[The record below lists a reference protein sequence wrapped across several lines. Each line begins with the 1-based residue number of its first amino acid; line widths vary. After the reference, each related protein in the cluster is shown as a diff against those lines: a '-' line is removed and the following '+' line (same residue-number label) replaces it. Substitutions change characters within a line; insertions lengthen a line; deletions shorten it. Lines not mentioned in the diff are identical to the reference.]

1 MALTAQFPSISSASE
16 ALRSGAG
23 EALRVLRWAALGTRC
38 EVQYVCADDNNARAF
53 EAEVVNWVTAFEA
66 KYSRFR
72 PDSLVSRINAAA
84 GCDWVPVDAEME
96 QFLDLSGSL
105 YQLTQGVLDVTALP
119 LMRLWDYRAAQPRI
133 PSEAEITAAKRLV
146 GFQKIQRKSGLV
158 RLPEAG
164 MALDFGGW
172 GKEYAVDIAA
182 QIARK
187 HGIVNAL
194 VDFGHDLFA
203 MGASPGKPAW
213 HIGLEDPARP
223 GEACWSSLAARDV
236 GVASSGDYIRGFTL
250 NGKRYGH
257 IVDPRTGWPV
267 ANGCRQVNVIAKACV
282 QAGALST
289 AIFILGPEIGLKIVQ
304 DLMTAEACVVTDRER
319 HQTKGF
325 YRYVVTK

>member
-1 MALTAQFPSISSASE
+1 MPLTTQFSSNTVAAAASGTGLDE
-16 ALRSGAG
+16 V
-23 EALRVLRWAALGTRC
+23 LRVLCWNALGTRC
-38 EVQYVCADDNNARAF
+38 EVQYVCADEF
-53 EAEVVNWVTAFEA
+53 EARGFECEVVNWVAAFEA

-72 PDSLVSRINAAA
+72 QDSLVSRINAAA
-84 GCDWVPVDAEME
+84 GHDWVPVDAEME
-96 QFLDLSGSL
+96 MFLDLSGL
-105 YQLTQGVLDVTALP
+105 LHQLTQGVLDVTALP
-119 LMRLWDYRAAQPRI
+119 LMRLWDYRSAQPRI
-133 PSEAEITAAKRLV
+133 PSEAEIGAAKRLV
-146 GFQKIQRKSGLV
+146 GFKKIQRKPGLV
-158 RLPEAG
+158 RLPDVG

-187 HGIVNAL
+187 HGIAKAL

-203 MGASPGKPAW
+203 IGAAPGKPAW

-223 GEACWSSLAARDV
+223 SEACWSSLAARDV

-289 AIFILGPEIGLKIVQ
+289 AVFILGPEVGLKIVQ

>member
-1 MALTAQFPSISSASE
+1 MITQPLPMSKSSA
-16 ALRSGAG
+16 LGATVPG
-23 EALRVLRWAALGTRC
+23 GALRVVRWNGLGTRC
-38 EVQYVCADDNNARAF
+38 EVQYVCDDDRLASAF
-53 EAEVVNWVTAFEA
+53 ESEVVGWVGAFEA

-84 GCDWVPVDAEME
+84 GQGWVQIDAEME

-105 YQLTQGVLDVTALP
+105 FQLSQGVLDVTALP
-119 LMRLWDYRAAQPRI
+119 LMRLWDYHVVSPRI
-133 PSEAEITAAKRLV
+133 PSDTEIAAAKRLV
-146 GFQKIQRKSGLV
+146 GWEKVQRAPGRL

-182 QIARK
+182 QLARK
-187 HGIVNAL
+187 HGITNAL

-203 MGASPGKPAW
+203 LGAAPGKPGW
-213 HIGLEDPARP
+213 HIGLEDPARA
-223 GEACWSSLAARDV
+223 GEACWSSIAARDC
-236 GVASSGDYIRGFTL
+236 GVASSGDYVRGFTI

-267 ANGCRQVNVIAKACV
+267 ANGCKQVNVIAKACV
-282 QAGALST
+282 QAGVLAT
-289 AIFILGPEIGLKIVQ
+289 AVFILGPESGLRLVQ
-304 DLMTAEACVVTDRER
+304 DLMGAEACALTDRER

>member
-1 MALTAQFPSISSASE
+1 MELTAQISANSRASGRTSSAVSE
-16 ALRSGAG
+16 
-23 EALRVLRWAALGTRC
+23 ELRVLGWNALGTRC
-38 EVQYVCADDNNARAF
+38 EVQYVCGDEHAAHIF
-53 EAEVVNWVTAFEA
+53 ESEAVSWVAAFEA

-72 PDSLVSRINAAA
+72 SDSLVSRINAAA
-84 GCDWVPVDAEME
+84 GLDWLPVDAEME
-96 QFLDLSGSL
+96 MFLDLSGSL

-119 LMRLWDYRAAQPRI
+119 LMRLWDYRVAIPRI
-133 PSEAEITAAKRLV
+133 PSENEILAAKRLV
-146 GFQKIQRKSGLV
+146 GFQKIQRRPGLV
-158 RLPEAG
+158 RLPEVG

-172 GKEYAVDIAA
+172 GKEYAVDIVA

-187 HGIVNAL
+187 HGIERAL
-194 VDFGHDLFA
+194 IDFGHDIFA
-203 MGASPGKPAW
+203 LGAVPGKPAW

-223 GEACWSSLAARDV
+223 GAACWSSVAARDI

-289 AIFILGPEIGLKIVQ
+289 AVFILGPEAGLKIVQ
-304 DLMTAEACVVTDRER
+304 DLMTAEACVVTDQER
-319 HQTKGF
+319 YQTRGF

>member
-1 MALTAQFPSISSASE
+1 MVAQTLPKSKAPTPGVTASSGS
-16 ALRSGAG
+16 
-23 EALRVLRWAALGTRC
+23 LRVVRWNALGTRC
-38 EVQYVCADDNNARAF
+38 EVQYVCADDRAASAF
-53 EAEVVNWVTAFEA
+53 ESELVGWVAAFEA
-66 KYSRFR
+66 KYSRYR
-72 PDSLVSRINAAA
+72 PGSLVSRINAAA
-84 GCDWVPVDAEME
+84 GQSWVEIDAEME

-105 YQLTQGVLDVTALP
+105 FQLSQGVLDVTALP
-119 LMRLWDYRAAQPRI
+119 LMRLWDYRAVSPRI
-133 PSEAEITAAKRLV
+133 PSETEIAAAKRLV
-146 GFQKIQRKSGLV
+146 GWAKVQRAPGRV
-158 RLPEAG
+158 RLPEVG

-187 HGIVNAL
+187 HGIASAL

-203 MGASPGKPAW
+203 LGAAPGKPGW
-213 HIGLEDPARP
+213 HIGLEDPARA
-223 GEACWSSLAARDV
+223 GEACWSSIAARDC
-236 GVASSGDYIRGFTL
+236 GVASSGDYVRGFTL

-282 QAGALST
+282 QAGVLAT
-289 AIFILGPEIGLKIVQ
+289 TVFILGTEIGLQLVQ
-304 DLMTAEACVVTDRER
+304 GLMGAEACVLTDRER

>member
-1 MALTAQFPSISSASE
+1 MALTEQPPSKSPAPELVRPGASE
-16 ALRSGAG
+16 L
-23 EALRVLRWAALGTRC
+23 LRVLRWSALGTRC
-38 EVQYVCADDNNARAF
+38 EVQYVCEDEYAARAF
-53 EAEVVNWVTAFEA
+53 ECEVMNWVAAFEA

-72 PDSLVSRINAAA
+72 QDSLVSRINAAA
-84 GCDWVPVDAEME
+84 GREWVQVDTEME
-96 QFLDLSGSL
+96 MFLDLSGSL
-105 YQLTQGVLDVTALP
+105 HQLTQGVLDVTALP
-119 LMRLWDYRAAQPRI
+119 LMRLWDYRSVQPRI
-133 PSEAEITAAKRLV
+133 PSESEIASAKRLV
-146 GFQKIQRKSGLV
+146 GFQKIQRRSGQI

-187 HGIVNAL
+187 HGIAKAL

-203 MGASPGKPAW
+203 LGAAPGKPAW
-213 HIGLEDPARP
+213 HIGLEDPVKP
-223 GEACWSSLAARDV
+223 GEACWSSVAARDV

-289 AIFILGPEIGLKIVQ
+289 AVFILGPEAGLKIVQ
-304 DLMTAEACVVTDRER
+304 DLMTAEACVVTEQER

>member
-1 MALTAQFPSISSASE
+1 MALIAQFSTNSFASMASRSDSSE
-16 ALRSGAG
+16 V
-23 EALRVLRWAALGTRC
+23 LRVLRWNALGTRC
-38 EVQYVCADDNNARAF
+38 EVQYVCADDNRACAF
-53 EAEVVNWVTAFEA
+53 EKEVVNWVAAFET

-84 GCDWVPVDAEME
+84 GRDWVSVDAEME
-96 QFLDLSGSL
+96 MFLDLSGSL
-105 YQLTQGVLDVTALP
+105 YLLTQGVLDVTALP
-119 LMRLWDYRAAQPRI
+119 LMRLWDYRAVQPRI
-133 PSEAEITAAKRLV
+133 PSEAEIAAAKRLV
-146 GFQKIQRKSGLV
+146 GFQKIQRKPGLV

-187 HGIVNAL
+187 HGIMKAL

-203 MGASPGKPAW
+203 VGTAPGKPAW
-213 HIGLEDPARP
+213 HIGLEDPTHA

-289 AIFILGPEIGLKIVQ
+289 AIFILGPEVGLKIVQ
-304 DLMTAEACVVTDRER
+304 DLMTAEACVVTDWER